1 MSFWNSRPT
10 HQTDGQAILF
20 RENFEGEIQNIK
32 NDVVGRI
39 YSFTFNLCKQSIQI
53 INIYG
58 PNKPYQSLT
67 NYITNAKN
75 MIIGGGFN
83 MVEDFKDRT
92 GSSICNTNLVG
103 SEPLTKLIQC
113 QNDTEAQGI
122 GNETNPF
129 YHMKLFKQL
138 FKNFWYDW
146 RLQKTPMTKFPH
158 GGKKEKCT

>member
-20 RENFEGEIQNIK
+20 RENFEGEIQNTK

-92 GSSICNTNLVG
+92 GSSVCNTNLAG

-113 QNDTEAQGI
+113 QNLTI
-122 GNETNPF
+122 
-129 YHMKLFKQL
+129 
-138 FKNFWYDW
+138 
-146 RLQKTPMTKFPH
+146 KT
-158 GGKKEKCT
+158 

>member
-1 MSFWNSRPT
+1 MSFWNSRTT

-20 RENFEGEIQNIK
+20 KENFEGEIQNIK
-32 NDVVGRI
+32 NDVAGRI
-39 YSFTFNLCKQSIQI
+39 SSFTFNLCKQSFQI

-67 NYITNAKN
+67 NYVTNAKN

-103 SEPLTKLIQC
+103 SESITKLIQC
-113 QNDTEAQGI
+113 QNLTI
-122 GNETNPF
+122 
-129 YHMKLFKQL
+129 
-138 FKNFWYDW
+138 
-146 RLQKTPMTKFPH
+146 KT
-158 GGKKEKCT
+158 

>member
-103 SEPLTKLIQC
+103 SEPHYKNLIILVIIKSYVKVNLKKRNINNNTYTTLAEKPTHINRNLLIIESNLTYIL
-113 QNDTEAQGI
+113 G
-122 GNETNPF
+122 
-129 YHMKLFKQL
+129 
-138 FKNFWYDW
+138 
-146 RLQKTPMTKFPH
+146 
-158 GGKKEKCT
+158 